1 MIADDHGRAT
11 LTSAP
16 DMMNPLTNLAAALV
30 PAFLPN
36 SALNY
41 CLDSARRIARRGSKI
56 QAAAVVADDRRVSDT
71 MLLVIS
77 GPGIGRGRRRDRMDR
92 DEEEYGTFKQ

>member
-16 DMMNPLTNLAAALV
+16 GMMNPLTNFAVAFV

-36 SALNY
+36 SAFSS
-41 CLDSARRIARRGSKI
+41 CLDGARRIARRGSKI
-56 QAAAVVADDRRVSDT
+56 GAAAVVADDCLVSDT

-92 DEEEYGTFKQ
+92 DEEKYRTFKQ